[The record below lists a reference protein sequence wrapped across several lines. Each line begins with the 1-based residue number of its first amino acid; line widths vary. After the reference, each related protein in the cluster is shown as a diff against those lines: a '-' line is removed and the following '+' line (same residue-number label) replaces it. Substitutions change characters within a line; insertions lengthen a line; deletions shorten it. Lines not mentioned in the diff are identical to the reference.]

1 MPYLVAAVVLV
12 GLLCLLDLLLTFGVI
27 RRLRS
32 TAEATPRPLT
42 GPGERAGEFATVTTA
57 GAVLTHR
64 DLTGETVIGFFSP
77 DCAPCAALA
86 PAFAEFA
93 TVYQGAGRRVL
104 AVLVGATD
112 QHFPILDALRPV
124 GEIVREPVT
133 GGLVQAFGASAFPS
147 VFVLAD
153 RTVTA
158 SGHTMDV
165 VPAFVPAVAR

>member
-12 GLLCLLDLLLTFGVI
+12 GLLCLLDLVLTFGVI

-42 GPGERAGEFATVTTA
+42 GPGERAGEFATVY
-57 GAVLTHR
+57 R
-64 DLTGETVIGFFSP
+64 
-77 DCAPCAALA
+77 
-86 PAFAEFA
+86 
-93 TVYQGAGRRVL
+93 GAGRRVL

-112 QHFPILDALRPV
+112 RHFPILDALRPV